1 VVQVLAGLLRVAD
14 ALDRSHKQVVRRIV
28 VRERQGVLRLQA
40 EARGD
45 CELELWG
52 VGGRTALLEEALDLR
67 LRIDTA
73 PVAAPSPRRALL
85 RA

>member
-1 VVQVLAGLLRVAD
+1 
-14 ALDRSHKQVVRRIV
+14 VVRRIV
-28 VRERQGVLRLQA
+28 VSERQGVLRLQA

-52 VGGRTALLEEALDLR
+52 VGGRVALLEETLDLR
-67 LRIDTA
+67 LRIETV
-73 PVAAPSPRRALL
+73 PLAAPSPRRALL